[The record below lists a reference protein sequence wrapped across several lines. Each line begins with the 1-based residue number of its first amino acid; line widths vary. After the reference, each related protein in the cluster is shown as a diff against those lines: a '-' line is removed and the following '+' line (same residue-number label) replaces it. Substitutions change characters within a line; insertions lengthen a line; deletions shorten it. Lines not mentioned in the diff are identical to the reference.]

1 MKIPLDHLGCQVCIG
16 PTARTAASR
25 TACTMWGIMC
35 MWSLQRPTCS
45 PTSSALRGSGK
56 IQLVRMSLLQ
66 ENTTVKLIIII
77 LSFQFNFFSC
87 VDVIYFI
94 CRTVWS
100 SEGVFFLLLSFLSC
114 FFLKDSTNRKF
125 FGQHVLFLVF
135 ISTYPQIVIL
145 AGMGFWVGWTPC
157 GLGAEEL
164 FFCAEKSEPKLGT
177 GFLWFRKIVHICNFF
192 INHCYQFEFV
202 IM

>member
-1 MKIPLDHLGCQVCIG
+1 
-16 PTARTAASR
+16 
-25 TACTMWGIMC
+25 

-77 LSFQFNFFSC
+77 ILSFQFNFFSC

-100 SEGVFFLLLSFLSC
+100 SEGFFFVVVVS
-114 FFLKDSTNRKF
+114 
-125 FGQHVLFLVF
+125 
-135 ISTYPQIVIL
+135 
-145 AGMGFWVGWTPC
+145 
-157 GLGAEEL
+157 EL
-164 FFCAEKSEPKLGT
+164 FFSKG
-177 GFLWFRKIVHICNFF
+177 
-192 INHCYQFEFV
+192 
-202 IM
+202 